1 MSEGDEVVLNICDAG
16 SDGGLVYAPGWD
28 TQLPMI
34 PRALL
39 MAMALGY
46 TFLGVAIVA
55 DIFMGAIE
63 RITSSE
69 KVSGLQV

>member
-1 MSEGDEVVLNICDAG
+1 
-16 SDGGLVYAPGWD
+16 
-28 TQLPMI
+28 MI